1 MPNAFVRKLADRVA
15 LSADD
20 IAVLEDACAM
30 DRCFPAKHDLI
41 REGDEPGPVFVFL
54 EGWGCR
60 YKILPEGGR
69 QILAFMM
76 PGDFCDMHTSV
87 LDEMDH
93 SIATVTAARIA
104 MIPRVKMED
113 MLHLSPAITRA
124 FWLMQL
130 VDLGV
135 ARSWIASIGRRGS
148 MERVAHLMCELYFR
162 ANAFCLLK
170 DGQCSMPLSQIL
182 LADALG
188 LTPVHVNRVLRR
200 LKAAGVMSLDKK
212 ALIISD
218 IAQLVRIAGFDDTYL
233 QRRLGSGP
241 GQTIIPVRPQSAVP
255 R

>member
-1 MPNAFVRKLADRVA
+1 MPNAFVRKLASRVG
-15 LSADD
+15 LTADD
-20 IAVLEDACAM
+20 IALLEAACGPG
-30 DRCFPAKHDLI
+30 RNFPAKHDLI

-60 YKILPEGGR
+60 YKILPEGSR

-93 SIATVTAARIA
+93 NIATVTPSQVA
-104 MIPRVKMED
+104 MIPRPKMED
-113 MLHLSPAITRA
+113 LLEMRPAITRA

-135 ARSWIASIGRRGS
+135 ARSWIASMGRRS
-148 MERVAHLMCELYFR
+148 SSERVAHLMCELYFR
-162 ANAFCLLK
+162 ANLFCLVE

-188 LTPVHVNRVLRR
+188 LTPVHVNRVLRTF
-200 LKAAGVMSLDKK
+200 KAAGVMKLEHS
-212 ALIISD
+212 ALVISD

-233 QRRLGSGP
+233 QRRLGSGNAKAAMP
-241 GQTIIPVRPQSAVP
+241 AGGADGAA
-255 R
+255 

>member
-1 MPNAFVRKLADRVA
+1 MPNSFVRKLASRVG
-15 LSADD
+15 LTADD
-20 IAVLEDACAM
+20 IEFLEAACGSG
-30 DRCFPAKHDLI
+30 RSVPAKHDLI

-60 YKILPEGGR
+60 YKIMPEGSR

-87 LDEMDH
+87 LEEMDH
-93 SIATVTAARIA
+93 NIATVTPSRVA
-104 MIPRVKMED
+104 MIPRAKMED
-113 MLHLSPAITRA
+113 LLHLRPAITRA

-135 ARSWIASIGRRGS
+135 ARSWIASMGRRGS
-148 MERVAHLMCELYFR
+148 VERVAHLMCELYFR
-162 ANAFCLLK
+162 ANLFNLVE

-188 LTPVHVNRVLRR
+188 LTPVHVNRVLRKF
-200 LKAAGVMSLDKK
+200 KAAGVMKLERN
-212 ALIISD
+212 ALVISD

-233 QRRLGSGP
+233 QRRLGPSEGKA
-241 GQTIIPVRPQSAVP
+241 AVP
-255 R
+255 DGRADGAA

>member
-1 MPNAFVRKLADRVA
+1 MPNALVIKLAERVA
-15 LSADD
+15 LSATD
-20 IAVLEDACAM
+20 IAAIEDACAM
-30 DRCFPAKHDLI
+30 ARRFPAKHDLI

-60 YKILPEGGR
+60 YKILPEGSR

-93 SIATVTAARIA
+93 NIATVTPSRVAL
-104 MIPRVKMED
+104 IPRAKMED
-113 MLHLSPAITRA
+113 LLHLSPAITRA

-135 ARSWIASIGRRGS
+135 ARSWIASMGRRGS
-148 MERVAHLMCELYFR
+148 VERVAHLMCELYFR
-162 ANAFCLLK
+162 ANAFCLIE

-182 LADALG
+182 VADALG
-188 LTPVHVNRVLRR
+188 LTPVHVNRVLRKF
-200 LKAAGVMSLDKK
+200 KAAGVMRLDRS

-218 IAQLVRIAGFDDTYL
+218 IAQLVRIAGFNDTYL
-233 QRRLGSGP
+233 QRRLGSGAEKAA
-241 GQTIIPVRPQSAVP
+241 IPVRPHAAVP